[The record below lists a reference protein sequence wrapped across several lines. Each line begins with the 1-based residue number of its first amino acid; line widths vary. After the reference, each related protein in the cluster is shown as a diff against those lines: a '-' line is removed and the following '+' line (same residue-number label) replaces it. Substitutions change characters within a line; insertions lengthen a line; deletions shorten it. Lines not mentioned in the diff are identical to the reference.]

1 MSKGLNDP
9 RPADV
14 FALRQTVLL
23 HRQTPVTNRYLYG
36 PDSIKRLLRP
46 ETDLERHLL
55 ALPEFCHG
63 LRWGEPRF
71 GHPEGKVALHVR
83 EVLDN
88 IADLPNL
95 SPEDRSRLRLI
106 ALAHDTFKHAESR
119 SRPRDWTKRHGLLA
133 RQFME
138 GYTSDPVVLDVIE
151 THDDA
156 YYKWL
161 SQRRRPSPHSQLDSL
176 LSRVGH
182 CLQLYYLFFKCDTQ
196 TGDKIQAPLRW
207 FEQVAEGIEVVKI
220 KPFWPWERC

>member
-1 MSKGLNDP
+1 M
-9 RPADV
+9 V
-14 FALRQTVLL
+14 FSQRQTSKSA
-23 HRQTPVTNRYLYG
+23 RQTAVTDRYLYEK
-36 PDSIKRLLRP
+36 DSIEHLIRP
-46 ETDLERHLL
+46 ENDLERKLL
-55 ALPEFCHG
+55 VMPEFRKG
-63 LRWGEPRF
+63 LLWGEPRF

-88 IADLPNL
+88 IEILPNL
-95 SPEDRSRLRLI
+95 SRENRNRLRLI
-106 ALAHDTFKHAESR
+106 AIVHDTFKHAESR

-138 GYTSDPVVLDVIE
+138 GYTSDAVVLDVIE

-161 SQRRRPSPHSQLDSL
+161 AQRRRPSPHSQLDSL

-220 KPFWPWERC
+220 KPFWPWERIWR